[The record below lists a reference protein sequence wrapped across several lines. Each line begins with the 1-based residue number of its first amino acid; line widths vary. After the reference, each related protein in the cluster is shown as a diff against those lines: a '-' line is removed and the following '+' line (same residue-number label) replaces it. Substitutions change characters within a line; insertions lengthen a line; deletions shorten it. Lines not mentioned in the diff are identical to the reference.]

1 MRPVLVFDG
10 DCGFCTT
17 CVRFVERYLRP
28 DATII
33 AWQFAD
39 LGELGVTRKRAEYE
53 LLWIDRR
60 GRAFGGAQAV
70 AKLLIH
76 AGLPW
81 SALGLLLR
89 VPPVR
94 WLAHGLY
101 RAVADNRGRL
111 PGGTP
116 ACALPA
122 DRRPLQR

>member
-10 DCGFCTT
+10 DCAFCTT
-17 CVRFVERYLRP
+17 CVRFVERWLRTK
-28 DATII
+28 AKII

-39 LGELGVTRKRAEYE
+39 LDELGVTRARAEYE
-53 LLWIDRR
+53 LLWVDGR
-60 GRAFGGAQAV
+60 GGVFGGAQAV
-70 AKLLIH
+70 AKLLID

-94 WLAHGLY
+94 WLAHGFY
-101 RAVADNRGRL
+101 RAVANNRGRL

>member
-17 CVRFVERYLRP
+17 CVLFVERYLRP

-39 LGELGVTRKRAEYE
+39 LGELGVTRERAEYE
-53 LLWIDRR
+53 LLWVDQR

-81 SALGLLLR
+81 SAPGLLLR

-94 WLAHGLY
+94 WLAHWLY

>member
-17 CVRFVERYLRP
+17 CVRFVERRLRTK
-28 DATII
+28 ATII

-39 LGELGVTRKRAEYE
+39 LDELGVTQARAEYE
-53 LLWIDRR
+53 LLWVDER
-60 GRAFGGAQAV
+60 GGVFGGAQAV
-70 AKLLIH
+70 AKLLVD

-81 SALGLLLR
+81 KALGLLLR

-94 WLAHGLY
+94 WLAHGFY
-101 RAVADNRGRL
+101 RAVANNRGRL

>member
-17 CVRFVERYLRP
+17 CVRFVERRLRTK
-28 DATII
+28 AKII

-39 LGELGVTRKRAEYE
+39 LDELGVTQARAEYE
-53 LLWIDRR
+53 LLWVEER
-60 GRAFGGAQAV
+60 GVFGGAQAV
-70 AKLLIH
+70 ARLLID

-94 WLAHGLY
+94 WLVHGFY
-101 RAVADNRGRL
+101 RVVADNRGRL